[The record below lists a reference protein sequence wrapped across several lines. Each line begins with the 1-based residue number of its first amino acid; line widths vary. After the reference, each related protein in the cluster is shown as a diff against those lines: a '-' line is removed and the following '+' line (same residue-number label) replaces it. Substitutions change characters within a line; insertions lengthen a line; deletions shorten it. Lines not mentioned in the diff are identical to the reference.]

1 MKIKNI
7 IIALFVSVTI
17 ILSACTINLK
27 NELTL
32 ANSELNENKILMEQ
46 ITEELNTKNNKLLL
60 ETNRANKLNESL
72 TDIRLM
78 LEEARKTIDEL
89 KNEEY
94 KLVYIGN
101 YKLTHYCTEK
111 REHTCGTGTGLT
123 ATGTKVTAGRSIAV
137 DPSIIPYGSKV
148 YIEGYGWRIAED
160 CGGGVDGKHIDIA
173 VDSHSHA
180 LKMGT
185 KTGGVWLLVKNNS

>member
-32 ANSELNENKILMEQ
+32 ANNELNENKILMEQ

-111 REHTCGTGTGLT
+111 REHACGTGTGLT

-173 VDSHSHA
+173 VDGHSHA

-185 KTGGVWLLVKNNS
+185 KTGGVWLLVRNNS